1 MDTTVTALERAL
13 GAEVRALATR
23 KSLTH
28 KEIQERADITQ
39 RSFRRYFVECSRSIP
54 IDTVMRVAEVL
65 GVSTADLIQAA
76 ETSVAMGGDDV
87 RGRTDDGPTAHE
99 RIDAMDISPDEK
111 ARLHHLLDELGDD
124 GEESGNES
132 MFG

>member
-28 KEIQERADITQ
+28 KEIQERTGITQ

-65 GVSTADLIQAA
+65 GVTAADLIQAA
-76 ETSVAMGGDDV
+76 EVSVAVSGDGAGRSTDV
-87 RGRTDDGPTAHE
+87 TPTPHE
-99 RIDAMDISPDEK
+99 RIDKMDISAKDK
-111 ARLHHLLDELGDD
+111 ARLHELLDDLGDD
-124 GEESGNES
+124 EGEAGGA